1 MDRYSVTLSP
11 RIVAGLRRQT
21 AAAVPAECCGALIG
35 IVHSHEIEVRTLIP
49 VENAAT
55 GHSLYLIDADN
66 VLRLER
72 QCACAGLQVVGFYHS
87 HPTTPAEPSR
97 LDLELA
103 SPGYVYL
110 IVDAIGEKVR
120 CWRLRDDRSGF
131 AELPIALLAGAA

>member
-11 RIVAGLRRQT
+11 RIVAGLRRQA

-35 IVHSHEIEVRTLIP
+35 TANAHGIEVRSLIP
-49 VENAAT
+49 VENAAAD
-55 GHSLYLIDADN
+55 HSTYRIDADV

-72 QCACAGLQVVGFYHS
+72 QCECADLQVIGFYHS
-87 HPTTPAEPSR
+87 HPTTTPEPSR

-103 SPGYVYL
+103 SPGYLYL
-110 IVDAIGEKVR
+110 IVEANEGALR
-120 CWRLRDDRSGF
+120 CWRLLDDRSGF